1 MNRSGLLL
9 FVVVFCSPLALAPV
23 SAPAAEAFS
32 SSGDLRLRHES
43 TRRDPGEDVGRE
55 RYRLRLAGAWEPVD
69 GLAFGM
75 RIATDKGD
83 PASANLD
90 FGESL
95 TLDRIRL
102 DRAYVDWSA
111 TEALQFTVGKMKNPN
126 FRPGGTGLVWDSDV
140 NPRGVAASVDRGRT
154 FGNAG
159 AYLADDR
166 NGSDAWL
173 YAAQAGMRLPAF
185 GTAEL
190 IAGVGWLHYTGMAG
204 HPALYDRPRGNSV
217 DADGNYLRD
226 FAIAELF
233 GELQAELAG
242 RPITLFAAWARNTE
256 AADEDTAYALG
267 ATLGDAEQ
275 PGDTAYT
282 WEWRDTGNDALVGT
296 FTDSTFADGNTGSR
310 GHTLSAEYRLNEHIG
325 AGVTV
330 MFAKYGGSGAAHTDF
345 DRLLFD
351 LVLSF

>member
-1 MNRSGLLL
+1 MNRRCLPL
-9 FVVVFCSPLALAPV
+9 FVVVCCPLVAPRP
-23 SAPAAEAFS
+23 APAAEAFS
-32 SSGDLRLRHES
+32 ASGDLRLRHES
-43 TRRDPGEDVGRE
+43 TRRDPGTDVGRE
-55 RYRLRLAGAWEPVD
+55 RYRLRLSSAWEPVD
-69 GLAFGM
+69 RLAFNL

-95 TLDRIRL
+95 TLDRIRV

-111 TEALQFTVGKMKNPN
+111 TEALEVRFGKMKNPH
-126 FRPGGTGLVWDSDV
+126 FRPGGTGLVWDGDV
-140 NPRGVAASVDRGRT
+140 NPRGAAAHFERGRA

-166 NGSDAWL
+166 DGSDAWL

-190 IAGVGWLHYTGMAG
+190 TAGVGWLHYTDMAG
-204 HPALYDRPRGNSV
+204 RPALYDRPRGNSV
-217 DADGNYLRD
+217 DAGGNYLRG
-226 FAIAELF
+226 FSIAEVF
-233 GELQAELAG
+233 GEMQAELAG

-256 AADEDTAYALG
+256 AADEDTAYAIG
-267 ATLGDAEQ
+267 ATLGDAER
-275 PGDTAYT
+275 PGDTAYS

-310 GHTLSAEYRLNEHIG
+310 GHTLSAEYRLNEHVG

-330 MFAKYGGSGAAHTDF
+330 MFAQYGESGAADTDF

-351 LVLSF
+351 LELSF